1 MWLRRYSLRMFD
13 SEVCFYY
20 RNHPSVVQLA
30 GQTYKN
36 TAHPFAFN
44 RKSSISTLNHSQG
57 PKDNFCMRQTREW
70 WWITTRFSCWS
81 VIIIMYA
88 TVIKW
93 LHIWNCSWPRFT
105 WPAFGHGNPE
115 IGFFIYL
122 YRMICIGIVSVDE
135 NSSLEHSLSPSR
147 SKFSSTGGD
156 LGDELTPL
164 HQAIGFHGNSRV
176 ISIFM
181 AKFLSILL
189 SPNVKRF
196 LGHSLS
202 PLRSKISS
210 NESEFRDRPHPLH
223 FMKFSFGFTAI
234 LVYFRFF
241 WLKSRWRRIRGW
253 KEVSETYLISL
264 GVKVSIIWQQF
275 YWQATQAL
283 HRVLVWFHGHSG
295 VFSNFSD
302 RIRDVIVSER
312 EKMFP
317 GHSLS
322 SLRSKFSSNASNSHL
337 KPTTFLMESLIGFHV
352 KPHIFSV
359 SMASVVLIFF

>member
-1 MWLRRYSLRMFD
+1 MWIRRYSLRMFD
-13 SEVCFYY
+13 SEVSFYY
-20 RNHPSVVQLA
+20 RNHPSTVRLA
-30 GQTYKN
+30 GQTNKMS
-36 TAHPFAFN
+36 AHPFAFN
-44 RKSSISTLNHSQG
+44 RKLSISTLNHSQG

-181 AKFLSILL
+181 AKFLSMSL

-223 FMKFSFGFTAI
+223 
-234 LVYFRFF
+234 
-241 WLKSRWRRIRGW
+241 
-253 KEVSETYLISL
+253 EVLI
-264 GVKVSIIWQQF
+264 
-275 YWQATQAL
+275 
-283 HRVLVWFHGHSG
+283 WFHGNSC
-295 VFSNFSD
+295 VF
-302 RIRDVIVSER
+302 
-312 EKMFP
+312 
-317 GHSLS
+317 
-322 SLRSKFSSNASNSHL
+322 
-337 KPTTFLMESLIGFHV
+337 
-352 KPHIFSV
+352 
-359 SMASVVLIFF
+359 